1 MLLLTDTSE
10 GADTHQ
16 MESGSQFLPQSER
29 WDGERDAEKWRHGG
43 NNSAFLAMCL
53 LERMDHVTGHVALS
67 DKAEGE
73 KSLWRKKSET
83 LATASQ
89 KPPREDRQRRKEGE
103 ERGEGNQESKNCMH
117 VKKKKKKGKGRWT

>member
-16 MESGSQFLPQSER
+16 MESGSQFLPQSEL
-29 WDGERDAEKWRHGG
+29 WDGERDGEKWRHGG

-73 KSLWRKKSET
+73 KKAKHWPRPRRSLPEKID
-83 LATASQ
+83 
-89 KPPREDRQRRKEGE
+89 REGKREKKEGK
-103 ERGEGNQESKNCMH
+103 RTRSLKIACM
-117 VKKKKKKGKGRWT
+117 